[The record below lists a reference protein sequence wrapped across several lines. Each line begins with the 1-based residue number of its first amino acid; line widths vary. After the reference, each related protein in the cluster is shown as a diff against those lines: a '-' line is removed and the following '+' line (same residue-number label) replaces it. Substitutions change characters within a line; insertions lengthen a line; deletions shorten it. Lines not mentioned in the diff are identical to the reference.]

1 MELNH
6 IFVTQRRLR
15 NVAQLPDLTR
25 DVGVSLRV
33 PPVILGELE
42 DGTVFIIDGHHRC
55 VAYVLSGRTTLQFG
69 EYILCQV
76 ETPKAMFG
84 CLTDSKTITRLLGT
98 DIQTCSVQWPF

>member
-15 NVAQLPDLTR
+15 NVSQLPDLIR
-25 DVGVSLRV
+25 EVGSSLRL

-55 VAYVLSGRTTLQFG
+55 LAFHLSGRTSLRWG
-69 EYILCQV
+69 EYLLCQV
-76 ETPKAMFG
+76 DQPKAMFG
-84 CLTDSKTITRLLGT
+84 RLTDPNVVDRLLCRPGLHLEE
-98 DIQTCSVQWPF
+98 

>member
-15 NVAQLPDLTR
+15 NVAQLPDLSR

-33 PPVILGELE
+33 PPVILGELD
-42 DGTVFIIDGHHRC
+42 DGTIFIIDGHHRC
-55 VAYVLSGRTTLQFG
+55 VAYLLSGRTTLQFG

-76 ETPKAMFG
+76 ETGRAMFG
-84 CLTDSKTITRLLGT
+84 RLTDPKSIARLLGPEFSET
-98 DIQTCSVQWPF
+98 AWPPAS